1 MSRAGFILL
10 LLLSSLPAAGQRG
23 DASAPSAQTAAEV
36 FQTTM
41 WRDMLAADRLAARGD
56 WGGASTNLLKLA
68 AEAPDNLLLLEKSAL
83 ALERAGRWAD
93 ARDQWSAF
101 SARSPDRPD
110 ALVRLGRCHLLL
122 DRLPDASK
130 TLGAAGALLPD
141 ALEPRLLLAAMM
153 IRQEATN
160 DVSQVFHAL
169 TVGQMGTLLYWLSG
183 DAPLREDVLGPDG
196 TTMLARWILGG
207 GVSPAAAEARGAE
220 PSVRS
225 LRAASEVLS
234 RFDLAMQVRNRD
246 RARAASA
253 AALELGARGPFMEAY
268 AAFLDMGDG
277 RGPAA
282 RKAMED
288 LVLKHPAEFS
298 LRYFQ
303 GVMLL
308 EHNDFAGA
316 IEPLRKAADLS
327 RRRPDILFAH
337 ACALAGAGRNE
348 EALLEL
354 KSMARRS
361 PETAFEILSRNAPAL
376 NSLRQSQPYID
387 WFATLANPDEKK
399 P

>member
-1 MSRAGFILL
+1 M
-10 LLLSSLPAAGQRG
+10 
-23 DASAPSAQTAAEV
+23 
-36 FQTTM
+36 
-41 WRDMLAADRLAARGD
+41 
-56 WGGASTNLLKLA
+56 
-68 AEAPDNLLLLEKSAL
+68 
-83 ALERAGRWAD
+83 
-93 ARDQWSAF
+93 
-101 SARSPDRPD
+101 
-110 ALVRLGRCHLLL
+110 
-122 DRLPDASK
+122 
-130 TLGAAGALLPD
+130 
-141 ALEPRLLLAAMM
+141 
-153 IRQEATN
+153 
-160 DVSQVFHAL
+160 
-169 TVGQMGTLLYWLSG
+169 
-183 DAPLREDVLGPDG
+183 
-196 TTMLARWILGG
+196 
-207 GVSPAAAEARGAE
+207 
-220 PSVRS
+220 
-225 LRAASEVLS
+225 LS

-288 LVLKHPAEFS
+288 LVLKNPAEFS

-303 GVMLL
+303 GVMLM

-327 RRRPDILFAH
+327 HRRPDILFAH